1 MAEELSRAGRGAI
14 LSLFV
19 EGYCLS
25 LAAEVTRH
33 PGFCPSICNR
43 IILRHY
49 AGQGLGNGFAFV
61 ASGTRRFPRRLLGL
75 DFHSF
80 QPLTPDSHSFSTAI
94 RARCVSI
101 SDSFPD
107 NSYGELC
114 SHNGE
119 PWRFRVHAQAA
130 GGQRPHHWRLHQ
142 AEEGRGAE
150 LFGAVSVSWGEDGV
164 VLSARHAAVL
174 SLLRLRRLGGR
185 FQLRAENRKHH
196 LPRSRSHGGA
206 EARDSSA
213 QGQLFDSGRSQR
225 SAIARAVARRARA
238 GGGVFSGVLA
248 ASGGRAGARIP
259 GGARA
264 QSGNDCALSHWLC
277 SGFRVP
283 PARSPEGGIQRGS
296 AAGEWVVFVEAG
308 RPASGFR
315 RAAGRKAPPRRGA
328 APCPPPL

>member
-19 EGYCLS
+19 EGHGFS
-25 LAAEVTRH
+25 RAAEVTRH
-33 PGFCPSICNR
+33 PGFSPSIGNR
-43 IILRHY
+43 TILRHY
-49 AGQGLGNGFAFV
+49 AGQGLGNGCAFV
-61 ASGTRRFPRRLLGL
+61 ASGTRRFPSGLLGL

-130 GGQRPHHWRLHQ
+130 GGHRPHHWRLHQ

-150 LFGAVSVSWGEDGV
+150 IFGAVSVSWGEDGV
-164 VLSARHAAVL
+164 VFSARHAAVL
-174 SLLRLRRLGGR
+174 SLLWLRRLGGR

-206 EARDSSA
+206 KAGDSSA
-213 QGQLFDSGRSQR
+213 QGQLFDSGRSQG
-225 SAIARAVARRARA
+225 SAAARAVARRARA
-238 GGGVFSGVLA
+238 GGSVFSGMLA
-248 ASGGRAGARIP
+248 ASRGRAGARVP
-259 GGARA
+259 GGSRA

-277 SGFRVP
+277 AGFRVP
-283 PARSPEGGIQRGS
+283 TARSPQGGIQRGS
-296 AAGEWVVFVEAG
+296 PAGEWVIFVEAG
-308 RPASGFR
+308 RRTSDLRPRTSGNPDSSLR
-315 RAAGRKAPPRRGA
+315 SE
-328 APCPPPL
+328 